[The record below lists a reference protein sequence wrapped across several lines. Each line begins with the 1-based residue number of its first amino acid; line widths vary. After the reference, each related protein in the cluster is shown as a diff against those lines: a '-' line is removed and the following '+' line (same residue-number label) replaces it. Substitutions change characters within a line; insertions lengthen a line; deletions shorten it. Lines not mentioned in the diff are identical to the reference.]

1 MNSCLLLITLSASL
15 AVQASPDPLF
25 SKLDLDGNGLISAS
39 ELNDSQRIFFRRA
52 LRVADKNE
60 DGSLS
65 AAEFSVAVSDPKP
78 VELPEVGIGRQA
90 AAFDVKRLD
99 RNGDGSLT
107 LAEVPPGLKERFEE
121 LLSRVGAKS
130 IPVDQVQAYLRG
142 EMPQATP
149 AKKLDGKKTDGKKTD
164 GKKTD
169 GKKLDGKKLDG
180 KEMPKME
187 PKNAGDRPGQPAAQT
202 GNASAAIFRN
212 LDRDSDG
219 KLSESEL
226 PDRMRANKTFVD
238 TDNDGSVSR
247 SEFEKV
253 YQRRLR
259 NKKP

>member
-25 SKLDLDGNGLISAS
+25 SKLDLDGNGLISAR
-39 ELNDSQRIFFRRA
+39 ELNDSQKTFFRRA

-65 AAEFSVAVSDPKP
+65 AEEFSVAVSDPKP

-149 AKKLDGKKTDGKKTD
+149 AKKTDGKKTD

-169 GKKLDGKKLDG
+169 GKKLDGK
-180 KEMPKME
+180 EMPKME
-187 PKNAGDRPGQPAAQT
+187 PKNAGARPGQPAAQT

>member
-1 MNSCLLLITLSASL
+1 MNSCLLLITLSAFL

-25 SKLDLDGNGLISAS
+25 TKLDLDGNGLISAS
-39 ELNDSQRIFFRRA
+39 ELNDSQRSFFRRA

-60 DGSLS
+60 DESLS
-65 AAEFSVAVSDPKP
+65 AEEFSVAVSDPKP
-78 VELPEVGIGRQA
+78 VELPEVAIGRQA
-90 AAFDVKRLD
+90 ASFDVKRLD

-107 LAEVPPGLKERFEE
+107 LEEVPPGLKERFEK
-121 LLSRVGAKS
+121 LLRRVGAKN

-149 AKKLDGKKTDGKKTD
+149 AKKTDGKKS
-164 GKKTD
+164 
-169 GKKLDGKKLDG
+169 DG

-187 PKNAGDRPGQPAAQT
+187 TKNAGARPGQSATQT
-202 GNASAAIFRN
+202 GNGAAAIFRN

-247 SEFEKV
+247 SEFEKA